1 MKLIPN
7 LPSLNLTKDQIQ
19 KLALSTMGFI
29 VLVYV
34 YFSFFLGPL
43 NKSHETMRASIN
55 DLQKK
60 VGGSKNEMS
69 KASNLEKQ
77 ASAATTRYAALTNSN
92 PEGAPI
98 AWFPPRMKTF
108 FSNQQIDKTTA
119 RLENSV
125 PYKDA
130 DLSGWL
136 RYNWMLDLPQTDF
149 ATLGKA
155 VAELENTEPLLSINR
170 INIHALTEDP
180 QFQQVTLTVSTAIL
194 KR

>member
-1 MKLIPN
+1 MKIPIPN
-7 LPSLNLTKDQIQ
+7 LNLSKDQIK
-19 KLALSTMGFI
+19 KLALSTMGFV
-29 VLVYV
+29 VLLYV

-43 NKSHETMRASIN
+43 NKSHETMQATIA

-60 VGGSKNEMS
+60 VAGSKNEMA
-69 KASNLEKQ
+69 KATNLEKQ
-77 ASAATTRYAALTNSN
+77 ASAATTRYAALTNTS

-98 AWFPPRMKTF
+98 AWFPPRMKIF
-108 FSNQQIDKTTA
+108 FSNLQIDKTTA

-130 DLSGWL
+130 DLSGWM
-136 RYNWMLDLPQTDF
+136 RYNWMLELPQTDF

-155 VAELENTEPLLSINR
+155 VAELENTESLLSINR
-170 INIHALTEDP
+170 INIHATTEDP
-180 QFQQVTLTVSTAIL
+180 QFQQVSLTVSTAIL